1 MQTLS
6 ASWAGE
12 CLIAAAPHFPRLQP
26 WLQWEVTTSPA
37 RLSGALGDNGP
48 GVGFG
53 WHAQPII
60 RDRALQQ
67 PSRASAACSSS
78 SRAAAVGLLTPH
90 KAVERRGLCFLQQ
103 TVGRLLITPRRGPGS
118 MGARRWTKACTASP
132 GASLT
137 LDPCRWLR
145 ARGSHFR
152 TKLGLGHRFVP
163 PTPLRNVQTHSPFY
177 CTPHTPL
184 HCTLHV
190 ERSTA
195 RTPARRLPLHRPAA
209 FACRP
214 PPQPPACLLD
224 PPQHRTPRLRM
235 STPASP
241 RNTAEGVL
249 EPDITTSP
257 SL

>member
-1 MQTLS
+1 MGRRVS
-6 ASWAGE
+6 
-12 CLIAAAPHFPRLQP
+12 
-26 WLQWEVTTSPA
+26 
-37 RLSGALGDNGP
+37 D
-48 GVGFG
+48 
-53 WHAQPII
+53 
-60 RDRALQQ
+60 
-67 PSRASAACSSS
+67 CSSPS
-78 SRAAAVGLLTPH
+78 LSPPATLAAVGGYDFSREALWRAGRQRSRRRLWLACTADHPRQGS
-90 KAVERRGLCFLQQ
+90 AAAEPSECSMQQQGSSGGPVDAAQGGRGLCFLQQ